1 MQCQK
6 VAKIQPSF
14 ANWELQL
21 ILYNFLKERE
31 HLFSN
36 MIFSAPEHIS
46 VNFIGLVSLLK
57 VIQVFSY
64 RQKRQI
70 IVLSALNLKALVQT

>member
-1 MQCQK
+1 
-6 VAKIQPSF
+6 
-14 ANWELQL
+14 
-21 ILYNFLKERE
+21 
-31 HLFSN
+31 
-36 MIFSAPEHIS
+36 MIFSAPKHIS